1 MLNTRLKAKSLNFIY
16 IYIYIIKMNKLY
28 TSINVVHQHKIVI
41 LLVSHSTKNKIYY
54 YFFNIKMIIF
64 TSLKMN
70 DLLC

>member
-1 MLNTRLKAKSLNFIY
+1 MLNTRLKAKSLNF

-54 YFFNIKMIIF
+54 FFFNIKMIIF